1 MSIAILK
8 RKTFQGGNPRVSPI
22 SGNSHL
28 GFALNGTLRI
38 GPQVGVNL
46 GSSFFDSKN
55 NLEQSCGKKNV
66 GCVNDKNYI
75 KTSVKNTKGM
85 LASRRINSKQ
95 CCNPPQWFQPINS
108 SSNTQ
113 NSQGQYINYVSRR
126 CFVFD
131 ASNQSIN
138 SICKGDDQ
146 INSTC
151 NKKGNCIP
159 ISAPPM
165 VGWQNRPQPSRNFN
179 LVTIAKNPSVAI
191 SSGEYLRT
199 KFLANKCIP
208 VPRTKEN
215 AINGKLPFPPN
226 VNNNQCSRLFTDQKI
241 AANNGIF

>member
-22 SGNSHL
+22 SGNSNL

-46 GSSFFDSKN
+46 GSSFFDSTN
-55 NLEQSCGKKNV
+55 NLEQSCGYNNV
-66 GCVNDKNYI
+66 GCVNNKNYI

-95 CCNPPQWFQPINS
+95 CCKPPQWFQPINS
-108 SSNTQ
+108 SSNIQ

-146 INSTC
+146 VNSTC

-159 ISAPPM
+159 KSAPPII
-165 VGWQNRPQPSRNFN
+165 GWQNRPQPSRNFN

-208 VPRTKEN
+208 VPRTQEN